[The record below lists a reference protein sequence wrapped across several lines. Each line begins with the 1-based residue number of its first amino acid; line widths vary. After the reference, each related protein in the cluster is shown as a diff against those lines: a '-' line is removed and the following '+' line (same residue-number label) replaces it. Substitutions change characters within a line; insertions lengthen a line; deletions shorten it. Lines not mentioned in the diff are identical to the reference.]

1 MEDFS
6 ILEDGRYY
14 VTVEDWTNEDR
25 CIALLRRT
33 RTEDVVPCKNLVLAA
48 VDGDSAL
55 AALAVRFNRSQE
67 RYRIDV
73 QDYGSLTNLY
83 NAILTGEAMDLIDL
97 SGVDVESLM
106 RQGVFEDLRPF
117 LEQSESLAPDDF
129 VEGIL
134 DTYTID
140 GTLVGIPDSFTLR
153 TVAGDRTLLG
163 DDAGLTLERLLEI
176 AQSNPEAL
184 PIGEVTKNEMMQYLM
199 MFNQDAFIDW
209 ETGECRFDSPQ
220 FQAVMEF
227 VNRFPDSLENLP
239 GEDSLPRKIHDGRV
253 LFAIAEIR
261 RPGNI
266 QRYEGMFGETAAC
279 VGFPTADG
287 SGGTLLYAG
296 NAFGITATSQY
307 KEGAWKFIESVLD
320 PKEAEQMEPEELVY
334 SIRWELNGLPSVK
347 KIMDMMNEYY
357 LEDDRE
363 WAAKGRDFGFLT
375 YEDGWIIEFH
385 ALTQEEIDTV
395 LELVKDAKPFYSVEE
410 DDVVKIIGEE
420 APAYYRGQKSLED
433 VAEIIQNRVQLYV
446 NERR

>member
-1 MEDFS
+1 M
-6 ILEDGRYY
+6 GR
-14 VTVEDWTNEDR
+14 
-25 CIALLRRT
+25 
-33 RTEDVVPCKNLVLAA
+33 
-48 VDGDSAL
+48 
-55 AALAVRFNRSQE
+55 
-67 RYRIDV
+67 
-73 QDYGSLTNLY
+73 
-83 NAILTGEAMDLIDL
+83 
-97 SGVDVESLM
+97 
-106 RQGVFEDLRPF
+106 
-117 LEQSESLAPDDF
+117 
-129 VEGIL
+129 
-134 DTYTID
+134 
-140 GTLVGIPDSFTLR
+140 
-153 TVAGDRTLLG
+153 
-163 DDAGLTLERLLEI
+163 
-176 AQSNPEAL
+176 
-184 PIGEVTKNEMMQYLM
+184 
-199 MFNQDAFIDW
+199 
-209 ETGECRFDSPQ
+209 
-220 FQAVMEF
+220 
-227 VNRFPDSLENLP
+227 
-239 GEDSLPRKIHDGRV
+239 
-253 LFAIAEIR
+253 
-261 RPGNI
+261 
-266 QRYEGMFGETAAC
+266 
-279 VGFPTADG
+279 FPTADG

-446 NERR
+446 NEHR